1 MNVFRKNKNNSKLR
15 ILNLLKQQLNVELT
29 KFDNK
34 KVSHTLLRPIYAI
47 IKPKVK
53 KELTLTIIPQQ
64 GK

>member
-1 MNVFRKNKNNSKLR
+1 MNVFRKNKNNGKLR
-15 ILNLLKQQLNVELT
+15 LLELKKPQSKINLK

-47 IKPKVK
+47 NKAKVK